1 VAEQPI
7 PRWAGIALLLAISV
21 AFGSNHVAARVAF
34 EHGTNVTTAV
44 AFRSA
49 GTALFVL
56 GLLLV
61 NGVSLALPAATR
73 GRAALIGLMLAVQS
87 YCLYSAV
94 ALIPVALALLAF
106 QAFPMVLA
114 LVTWAAGG
122 EVPPRRVLLA
132 MPVALFGLALALL
145 AFQAFPMVLA
155 LVTWAAG
162 GEVPPRRVL
171 LAMPVALSGLA
182 LALDVYGN
190 SGDVAGRW
198 SEIGAGVLWAT
209 GASLAFASVLFF
221 TTKWLPA
228 VDGRLRSFMIMSVVA
243 AVTIAG
249 GAVAGDFRLPA
260 DNIGW
265 IALALLVA
273 FYGIAIT
280 SMFVVLPRLGAVN
293 NSVVLNFEPIAVL
306 GIAWVLLDQRVAP
319 LQILGAFIVVGAI
332 AATGRKH

>member
-1 VAEQPI
+1 VSEQPI
-7 PRWAGIALLLAISV
+7 PRWAGIALLAAIAV
-21 AFGSNHVAARVAF
+21 VFGSNHVAARVAF
-34 EHGTNVTTAV
+34 DHGTNVTTAV

-56 GLLLV
+56 GLLLA

-94 ALIPVALALLAF
+94 AVIPVALALLAF
-106 QAFPMVLA
+106 QTFPMVLA
-114 LVTWAAGG
+114 LVSWAAGG
-122 EVPPRRVLLA
+122 DRPSRWVLLA
-132 MPVALFGLALALL
+132 MPVALFGLALAL
-145 AFQAFPMVLA
+145 
-155 LVTWAAG
+155 
-162 GEVPPRRVL
+162 
-171 LAMPVALSGLA
+171 
-182 LALDVYGN
+182 DVYGR
-190 SGDVAGRW
+190 SGDLAGRW

-243 AVTIAG
+243 VVTIAG

-260 DNIGW
+260 DQTGW

-273 FYGIAIT
+273 LYGTAIT
-280 SMFVVLPRLGAVN
+280 SLFVVLPRLGAVN

-306 GIAWVLLDQRVAP
+306 AIAWMVLDQKVAP
-319 LQILGAFIVVGAI
+319 LQVLGAFIVVGAI
-332 AATGRKH
+332 IATGRKH

>member
-7 PRWAGIALLLAISV
+7 PRWVGIALLLAIAV
-21 AFGSNHVAARVAF
+21 AFGANHVAARVAF
-34 EHGTNVTTAV
+34 DHGANVTTAV

-56 GLLLV
+56 GLLLA

-73 GRAALIGLMLAVQS
+73 ARAALIGLMLAVQS

-106 QAFPMVLA
+106 QTFPMVLA
-114 LVTWAAGG
+114 LLSWAAGA
-122 EVPPRRVLLA
+122 ERPSRRVLLA
-132 MPVALFGLALALL
+132 MPVVLAGLALAL
-145 AFQAFPMVLA
+145 
-155 LVTWAAG
+155 
-162 GEVPPRRVL
+162 E
-171 LAMPVALSGLA
+171 
-182 LALDVYGN
+182 VYGG

-198 SEIGAGVLWAT
+198 SEIGEGVLWAT

-228 VDGRLRSFMIMSVVA
+228 VDGRLRSFLIMSMVA
-243 AVTIAG
+243 ASTIAG
-249 GAVAGDFRLPA
+249 GAAAGDFRLPA
-260 DNIGW
+260 DNTGW

-273 FYGIAIT
+273 LYGTAIT

-293 NSVVLNFEPIAVL
+293 NALVLNFEPIAVL
-306 GIAWVLLDQRVAP
+306 AIAWVVLEQRIAP
-319 LQILGAFIVVGAI
+319 LQVLGAFIVVGAI
-332 AATGRKH
+332 IATGKK

>member
-7 PRWAGIALLLAISV
+7 PRWVGIALLLAIAV
-21 AFGSNHVAARVAF
+21 AFGANHVAARVAF
-34 EHGTNVTTAV
+34 DHGANVTTAV

-56 GLLLV
+56 GLLLA

-73 GRAALIGLMLAVQS
+73 ARAALIGLMLAVQS

-106 QAFPMVLA
+106 QTFPMVLA
-114 LVTWAAGG
+114 LLSWAAGA
-122 EVPPRRVLLA
+122 ERPSRRVLLA
-132 MPVALFGLALALL
+132 MPVVLAGLALAL
-145 AFQAFPMVLA
+145 
-155 LVTWAAG
+155 
-162 GEVPPRRVL
+162 E
-171 LAMPVALSGLA
+171 
-182 LALDVYGN
+182 VYGG

-198 SEIGAGVLWAT
+198 SEIGEGVLWAT

-228 VDGRLRSFMIMSVVA
+228 VDGRLRSFLIMSMVA
-243 AVTIAG
+243 AATIAG
-249 GAVAGDFRLPA
+249 GAAAGDFRLPA
-260 DNIGW
+260 DNTGW

-273 FYGIAIT
+273 LYGTAIT

-293 NSVVLNFEPIAVL
+293 NALVLNFEPIAVL
-306 GIAWVLLDQRVAP
+306 AIAWVVLEQRIAP
-319 LQILGAFIVVGAI
+319 LQVLGAFIVVGAI
-332 AATGRKH
+332 MATGKK